1 MSAVEA
7 EKLKDQ
13 GNGLFKQGKFKE
25 ALEKYSQGKAQA
37 VYFGG

>member
-1 MSAVEA
+1 MNAVEA

-25 ALEKYSQGKAQA
+25 ALEKYSQGKAR
-37 VYFGG
+37 VYVRC